1 MEEDTA
7 QTTNSQAS
15 DATAVPWVWLP
26 MEWTWW
32 VIAQLVSAIL
42 GICGNLLVMLVL
54 FNKDRVRRSTDTLI
68 GALAFAD
75 FLTSVFFIPHP
86 RIATLPSDTWLAQ
99 FYCRIIHTSQIKW
112 VAAVA
117 SVFTLT
123 AISLERYLAI
133 AHPLFFLRNV
143 NPART
148 SMCIFIIWVAAFATN
163 SYQVVVGHAAGNAC
177 VVMFPSQSARFA
189 IGLSVFIVK
198 FFLPMMVMI
207 LAQIMTAVFLHR
219 QSLQFQEGN
228 SINGRSNANM
238 NHIVAKK
245 RVIHMLFLVTTV
257 FVVCW
262 GPDQIFFLMLNLSLL
277 DISFVYGLVHRT
289 EDTEKEDFT
298 AYDYDMTTLET
309 DTNTD
314 EGIKYVPSTWL
325 GEVYC
330 RVVNGQIF
338 MWFFV
343 NVSIFILTAISV
355 ERYVAVIYPFTF
367 RRIFSMRR
375 TTVYIIL
382 IWMACV
388 INYVIWFYFFIK
400 VHHATHTCQVPT
412 DPPSL
417 RLLGGLSQV
426 VFKFIF
432 PLFVMIITQAMII
445 INLHRQAKRFKFM
458 NGSKEKTTHA
468 IKSHDA
474 KRRVIKMLL
483 LVVLTFM
490 VCWSPSQTSFLLYS
504 AQIIGPR
511 YLYSPL
517 NRIFTVMG
525 FYNSCANPIIYTISN
540 AKFRLAVKNVLTR
553 KGSDNISV
561 FGIKPETDNPDTVM
575 SSAHSA

>member
-262 GPDQIFFLMLNLSLL
+262 GPNQIFFLMFNLRVL
-277 DISFVYGLVHRT
+277 DISYLNGLVHR
-289 EDTEKEDFT
+289 
-298 AYDYDMTTLET
+298 
-309 DTNTD
+309 
-314 EGIKYVPSTWL
+314 SL
-325 GEVYC
+325 GVLAFA
-330 RVVNGQIF
+330 NS
-338 MWFFV
+338 WA
-343 NVSIFILTAISV
+343 NVF
-355 ERYVAVIYPFTF
+355 
-367 RRIFSMRR
+367 
-375 TTVYIIL
+375 
-382 IWMACV
+382 
-388 INYVIWFYFFIK
+388 
-400 VHHATHTCQVPT
+400 
-412 DPPSL
+412 
-417 RLLGGLSQV
+417 
-426 VFKFIF
+426 
-432 PLFVMIITQAMII
+432 
-445 INLHRQAKRFKFM
+445 
-458 NGSKEKTTHA
+458 
-468 IKSHDA
+468 
-474 KRRVIKMLL
+474 
-483 LVVLTFM
+483 
-490 VCWSPSQTSFLLYS
+490 
-504 AQIIGPR
+504 
-511 YLYSPL
+511 
-517 NRIFTVMG
+517 
-525 FYNSCANPIIYTISN
+525 IYTIRYPQ
-540 AKFRLAVKNVLTR
+540 FRLAMCDMFRGDSKSKATLFGEVTAQNQRRSKSPLSNV
-553 KGSDNISV
+553 
-561 FGIKPETDNPDTVM
+561 
-575 SSAHSA
+575 